1 MRIAV
6 CDDEKKCTDI
16 ILNYIDE
23 YDKKGADV
31 DFEIITFSSGTDL
44 LNAYKKGES
53 FDVLFLDV
61 EMPDISGIEV
71 GTRVRKFDKNVIM
84 VFITGYYAYISS
96 SMQLGIFQYLLKP
109 VQQEFFNEEL
119 DRIIKTYLQNTSTFQ
134 IRYKGNVVF
143 KKIQDIIY
151 IETYKHQYLNAKT
164 ADGDYQYVGK
174 IKDEEKKLAGR
185 GFVRCHQSYLLNMHY
200 IQNYMPNC
208 FQLTNGEEI
217 PISKNCKPLALES
230 FNKHMRGRFV

>member
-1 MRIAV
+1 VNFVRIAV

-16 ILNYIDE
+16 IVDYIGE

-31 DFEIITFSSGTDL
+31 DFEIITFTSGTAL
-44 LNAYKKGES
+44 LNEYKKGKA

-71 GTRVRKFDKNVIM
+71 GTRVRKFDKSVIM

-174 IKDEEKKLAGR
+174 IKDEEKSLQGV
-185 GFVRCHQSYLLNMHY
+185 GL
-200 IQNYMPNC
+200 
-208 FQLTNGEEI
+208 
-217 PISKNCKPLALES
+217 
-230 FNKHMRGRFV
+230 